1 MIATRPAVER
11 RRLEDD
17 ADDLRDEAEQPDAA
31 AEQAHERPGP
41 PGLDAERHGGPLP
54 QRRRER
60 EGDRGHDGENCC
72 YLVHG
77 APR

>member
-1 MIATRPAVER
+1 MIATRPRSSAAAWRTTPATCATRPSSHTPLPSR
-11 RRLEDD
+11 RRSDF
-17 ADDLRDEAEQPDAA
+17 
-31 AEQAHERPGP
+31 GP
-41 PGLDAERHGGPLP
+41 PGLDAERERGPLP
-54 QRRRER
+54 ERRRER